1 MIPASYFYK
10 DVFTEAWGD
19 PRNGQA
25 EPVDEGNTRGPRKG
39 RLVGLIGLLASVF
52 PLEIE
57 RGRRVRHV

>member
-19 PRNGQA
+19 PRNMQA
-25 EPVDEGNTRGPRKG
+25 EPVECDPRGPRKG
-39 RLVGLIGLLASVF
+39 RFVGLIGLLAAVM